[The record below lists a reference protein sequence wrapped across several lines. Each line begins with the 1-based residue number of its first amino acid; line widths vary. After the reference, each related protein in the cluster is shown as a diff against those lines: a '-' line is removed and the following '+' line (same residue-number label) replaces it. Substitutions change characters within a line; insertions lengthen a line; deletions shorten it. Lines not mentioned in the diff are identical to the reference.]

1 MVLPNGGRV
10 GRRLLLTSITLVM
23 EVFFALILTSE
34 YTHCVYSPYITI
46 DCPFYIHF
54 KKLRYIVEKMVK

>member
-1 MVLPNGGRV
+1 M
-10 GRRLLLTSITLVM
+10 
-23 EVFFALILTSE
+23 LIFSFYLIRFLMITSE